1 MYILQGN
8 DGAKIF
14 YDISANATELA
25 EKSKTEYNLVE
36 TNKSICVNE
45 AERQYVESTT
55 LCYTQLNE
63 CLLGKGP
70 SPEIST
76 GSTEDTRTY
85 QTDITTTTRMP
96 ATTSTVK
103 YQ

>member
-25 EKSKTEYNLVE
+25 EKSKTDYNLVE

-70 SPEIST
+70 SPEITT
-76 GSTEDTRTY
+76 GSTEVSRTT
-85 QTDITTTTRMP
+85 QTGYTTNWPTENTTPKTTTL
-96 ATTSTVK
+96 
-103 YQ
+103 